1 MRHAVPIGAVSV
13 PGVRDSSIDPKREP
27 TPTPAEL
34 DAQLTR
40 AYLSGDG
47 VAVERIMALIAASQS
62 REPAEV

>member
-1 MRHAVPIGAVSV
+1 M
-13 PGVRDSSIDPKREP
+13 RDSSINPKRE
-27 TPTPAEL
+27 PTPAEL

-47 VAVERIMALIAASQS
+47 AAVERIMALIEASQS